1 MRVNVV
7 FSPLMVDELFFTH
20 KTVVVIDVLRATTT
34 IVTALMNG
42 AREVLPVGSMDMGSK
57 AYSSFTGGKSL
68 RGGEKNMK
76 RIDGFNLGNSPL
88 EYTHE
93 IVNDKSIILFTTNGT
108 KSIVKTK
115 FAANVYIGSFLN
127 ISAVVNQ
134 LVSLD
139 TDIEILCSGNHGSFS
154 LEDALCAGKMVSM
167 LVEKVEEVEITDAA
181 TAAVLFAKNLGKNIK
196 KTIMQCDHG
205 KLLAEN
211 GFEDDVLHCAK
222 VDMCSDVPFYKS
234 NVIKFMLNAINEEQ
248 KPINGVATEDGKEH

>member
-20 KTVVVIDVLRATTT
+20 KTVAVIDVLRATST
-34 IVTALMNG
+34 ITTALANG
-42 AREVLPVGSMDMGSK
+42 AREVFPVGSMDMGSK
-57 AYSSFTGGKSL
+57 VFSSFTGGKSL

-93 IVNDKSIILFTTNGT
+93 IVNDKSVILFTTNGT

-134 LVSLD
+134 LITLD
-139 TDIEILCSGNHGSFS
+139 GDIEILCSGNHGSFS

-167 LVEKVEEVEITDAA
+167 LVEKVSEIEITDAA
-181 TAAVLFAKNLGKNIK
+181 SAAVVLSKNLGKNIK

-205 KLLAEN
+205 KLLIEN
-211 GFEDDVLHCAK
+211 GFEDDLVHCSK
-222 VDMCSDVPFYKS
+222 IDWSNELPYYKS
-234 NVIKFMLNAINEEQ
+234 NVIKLMRSEEQ
-248 KPINGVATEDGKEH
+248 VKPISGIATEDGKEH